1 MNMRLKQLALIAG
14 STLALATLT
23 GQSAEAADTTVTFTV
38 TSGALTITAPAG
50 PVSLGSTTAGN
61 SVSGPLGTVRVTDA
75 RGGTPTSDWIA
86 RVSSTSFVGPSD
98 TIAASAAVYTPG
110 AGTLLVGNGTLTS
123 GTPGSLGAQ
132 RVAMTY
138 TGGTGNSDATWDPT
152 LLIAVPLSV
161 GLGTYTG
168 TVTHSVA

>member
-1 MNMRLKQLALIAG
+1 MRLKQLVLVTVA
-14 STLALATLT
+14 ALAPAVL
-23 GQSAEAADTTVTFTV
+23 GGLPAGAADTTVTFTV

-61 SVSGPLGTVRVTDA
+61 TVSGPLGAVTVTDA
-75 RGGTPTSDWIA
+75 RGGTPTADWTA
-86 RVSSTSFVGPSD
+86 QVSSTAFVGPTD
-98 TIAASAAVYTPG
+98 TIPASAATYTPG
-110 AGTLLVGNGTLTS
+110 SGTLVVGNGTLT
-123 GTPGSLGAQ
+123 PGVPGNLSAQ

-138 TGGTGNSDATWDPT
+138 TGGTGNSQATWSPT
-152 LLIAVPLSV
+152 LTVAVPLAV